1 MFFTNIMRVLRFA
14 TFANILRVSSSALP
28 NTKKL
33 CRDCRHFIANE
44 QQCRIFGDVNIV
56 TGKELY
62 DDARHARRDD
72 NKCGELAKEF
82 EENHYKIITVPY
94 YFLKEYWAFSPL
106 IAVFGCWI
114 FIIMN
119 LINKN

>member
-1 MFFTNIMRVLRFA
+1 MRLLA
-14 TFANILRVSSSALP
+14 FANILLLTRGTLP

-33 CRDCRHFIANE
+33 CRDCRHYIANE
-44 QQCRIFGDVNIV
+44 HKCRLFGDVNIV
-56 TGKELY
+56 SGKEYY
-62 DDARHARRDD
+62 DDARDARRDD
-72 NKCGELAKEF
+72 NKCGELAKAF